1 VFVVTWYPHAEPVSA
16 NTMRVVSLF
25 VPIVLGLTV
34 SAAPDLP
41 KATSRPA
48 AAMAWAVKAD
58 AADSEYQALQQRADL
73 ALDILRQ
80 ARERRLATAHLT
92 AY

>member
-1 VFVVTWYPHAEPVSA
+1 
-16 NTMRVVSLF
+16 MRVVSLF
-25 VPIVLGLTV
+25 VPIVLGLGV

-58 AADSEYQALQQRADL
+58 AADSEYQVLQRRADL
-73 ALDILRQ
+73 ALNILSQ
-80 ARERRLATAHLT
+80 ARERRLETVQLNVN
-92 AY
+92 